1 MMSTL
6 KTNWRDIVLFLVVG
20 LGFSFLVDWLIAAST
35 AAGLS
40 TSIASAL
47 NFLSGFSKFVGAT
60 AAATFLGLLT
70 WPTFNKF
77 ANDDF
82 SFQRGWEA
90 LGDKGKLITLVS
102 VLLGY
107 TLVAAICFSA

>member
-1 MMSTL
+1 MMNTL

-20 LGFSFLVDWLIAAST
+20 LGFAFLTDWLIAVST
-35 AAGLS
+35 SSGLS

-60 AAATFLGLLT
+60 LAATFLGLIS

-82 SFQRGWEA
+82 SFQKGWDA
-90 LGDKGKLITLVS
+90 LGDKGKFITVVA
-102 VLLGY
+102 VLMGY
-107 TLVAAICFSA
+107 AVVAAICFA